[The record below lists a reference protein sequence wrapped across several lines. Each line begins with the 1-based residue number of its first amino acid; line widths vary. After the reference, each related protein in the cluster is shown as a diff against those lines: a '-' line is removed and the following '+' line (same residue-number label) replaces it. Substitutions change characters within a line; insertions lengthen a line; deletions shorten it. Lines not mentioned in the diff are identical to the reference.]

1 MVRWAAALIFKKD
14 AAQGARISETSLRA
28 AIKKWR
34 HPMKVPMMAL
44 VLCTAFSVNAQAQAG
59 LCTRQIDQFE
69 AAMPRS
75 PIDSNAGPTALETIG
90 AKLGRQPT
98 PASIAAAEAG
108 AQSQFASLMAQARA
122 LDARGK
128 HKACMRILAD
138 VKQTFALQ

>member
-75 PIDSNAGPTALETIG
+75 PIDSNAGPTA
-90 AKLGRQPT
+90 P
-98 PASIAAAEAG
+98 SIAAAEAG